1 MMGFGPRGMSWCN
14 MVWNG
19 LIWYGMPGYGF
30 VCYVVLQFGRVWWG
44 TACHGSPQVTSTQ
57 HCPYWGWNWPAG
69 GAFTRLTR
77 TIHTHH
83 PSHTYNTKPNHIK
96 QKQTIQ
102 SLDFRPLL
110 FTHTHYPS
118 RHHIYDIYHTCNKK
132 ILFIPNPFSSMNQT
146 LPPLMLTSTAIA
158 APGVF
163 AGWMG
168 DCMIMCKSV
177 IYHGRVG

>member
-96 QKQTIQ
+96 QKQIIQ
-102 SLDFRPLL
+102 SLDFRPLSIK
-110 FTHTHYPS
+110 YAS
-118 RHHIYDIYHTCNKK
+118 D
-132 ILFIPNPFSSMNQT
+132 S
-146 LPPLMLTSTAIA
+146 PPLMLTSTAFP

-168 DCMIMCKSV
+168 DCMIVCKSV
-177 IYHGRVG
+177 IYHGRVW